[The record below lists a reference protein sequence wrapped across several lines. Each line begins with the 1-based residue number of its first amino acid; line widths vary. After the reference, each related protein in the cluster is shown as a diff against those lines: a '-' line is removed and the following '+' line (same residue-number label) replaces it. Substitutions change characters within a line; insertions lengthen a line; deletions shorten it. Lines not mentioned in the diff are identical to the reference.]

1 MEGDYERTSPP
12 SSDNRHFVTIRAKP
26 GSDNVFTWRN
36 KDGDQGQLLFTK
48 AEENGAVLV
57 FLQASGTFEIVSN
70 KNCSQVVAVCRWGVH
85 NTITQQL
92 GFLSQTRLRL
102 KDPMECI
109 QSRIQVTLLSFTRNC
124 PNRLGYSFAHLRLK
138 TETLCFNRRTRTNCS
153 GKVREI
159 ESGSWER

>member
-1 MEGDYERTSPP
+1 MRDKVEGDYERTSPP
-12 SSDNRHFVTIRAKP
+12 SSNNRHFVTIRAKP

-138 TETLCFNRRTRTNCS
+138 TETLCFNRRKRDR
-153 GKVREI
+153 KMYK
-159 ESGSWER
+159 

>member
-1 MEGDYERTSPP
+1 MRDKVEGDYERTSPP
-12 SSDNRHFVTIRAKP
+12 SSNNRHFVTIRAKP

-57 FLQASGTFEIVSN
+57 FLQASGIFEIVSH
-70 KNCSQVVAVCRWGVH
+70 KNCSQVIAVCRWGVN

-102 KDPMECI
+102 KDPMGCI
-109 QSRIQVTLLSFTRNC
+109 QSRIQVILLSRDC
-124 PNRLGYSFAHLRLK
+124 PNRLGYDIVHLRLK
-138 TETLCFNRRTRTNCS
+138 IETLCFYRR
-153 GKVREI
+153 KRERKI
-159 ESGSWER
+159 DK